1 MKLVERG
8 IPPVVGVTPSVP
20 PIEGLLLRQEEDVG
34 DDVHVLPL
42 GIEETHAGFGGVQ
55 PLLSLVLHVTQ
66 EPPSQ
71 NEVERKLAQSESSEQ
86 VVHEKVEQEDI
97 EHFGADGALQPALAH
112 KPHVPLLQ

>member
-20 PIEGLLLRQEEDVG
+20 PIGGLLLLGQEEDVG
-34 DDVHVLPL
+34 DDVHMFPL
-42 GIEETHAGFGGVQ
+42 GIEETHTEFGGVQ

-71 NEVERKLAQSESSEQ
+71 NEVERKLA
-86 VVHEKVEQEDI
+86 
-97 EHFGADGALQPALAH
+97 
-112 KPHVPLLQ
+112 